1 MRVSL
6 DKGKAILFVYRKD
19 TVLILGFVTKN
30 DVLHIKITQF
40 QFHK

>member
-1 MRVSL
+1 MRVFL

-19 TVLILGFVTKN
+19 TILILGLVTKN
-30 DVLHIKITQF
+30 DILYIKITEF